1 MRRGLD
7 GAMFTVVTKRRR
19 NMRRLALTL
28 VAASVVFGGSSLAMA
43 QTTTTVVTQ
52 TAVATPSYYSDY
64 YKAPY
69 FKTAPSRGEMV
80 QILANAGYT
89 NPTGLEINS
98 DVWTGTATMENH
110 PVKIRFDR
118 QGIWQLTK

>member
-1 MRRGLD
+1 MS
-7 GAMFTVVTKRRR
+7 
-19 NMRRLALTL
+19 LAL
-28 VAASVVFGGSSLAMA
+28 A

-52 TAVATPSYYSDY
+52 TAMPTYFSDY

-69 FKTAPSRGEMV
+69 YKPAPSRTELTQML
-80 QILANAGYT
+80 IAAGYA
-89 NPTGLEINS
+89 NPTDLAINGE
-98 DVWTGTATMENH
+98 VWTGTATMENH

>member
-1 MRRGLD
+1 
-7 GAMFTVVTKRRR
+7 
-19 NMRRLALTL
+19 MRRLALTL
-28 VAASVVFGGSSLAMA
+28 VAASVLLGGAPLSLA
-43 QTTTTVVTQ
+43 QTTTTTVVT
-52 TAVATPSYYSDY
+52 TTTPRPTYYSDY

-69 FKTAPSRGEMV
+69 FKTAPSRSELV

-89 NPTGLEINS
+89 NPTDLAINS
-98 DVWTGTATMENH
+98 DVWTGTAIAENH

>member
-1 MRRGLD
+1 
-7 GAMFTVVTKRRR
+7 
-19 NMRRLALTL
+19 MRRLALTL
-28 VAASVVFGGSSLAMA
+28 VAASVLLGGTSLAIA

-52 TAVATPSYYSDY
+52 TTMAAPTYYSTY

-69 FKTAPSRGEMV
+69 YKPAPSMAEMA
-80 QILANAGYT
+80 QILTAAGYS
-89 NPTGLEINS
+89 NPTDLSLGGE
-98 DVWTGTATMENH
+98 VWSGTATMENH